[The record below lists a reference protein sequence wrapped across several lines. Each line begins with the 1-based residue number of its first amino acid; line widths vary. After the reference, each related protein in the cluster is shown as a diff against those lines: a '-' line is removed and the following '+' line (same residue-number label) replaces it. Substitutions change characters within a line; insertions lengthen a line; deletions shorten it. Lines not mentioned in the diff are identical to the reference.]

1 MLINMKQFIK
11 NWNDV
16 LELVAIL
23 FEIIICIGL
32 MLDADTFDGMLR
44 SMGWLVVIMAITL
57 LLFAYVLPQPEFPND
72 L

>member
-1 MLINMKQFIK
+1 MFAKIAKFIK

-16 LELVAIL
+16 LEVVAIL

-44 SMGWLVVIMAITL
+44 SMGWLVVVMAITL
-57 LLFAYVLPQPEFPND
+57 LLFAYVLPQPEFHND